1 MTREEGNGLGRLA
14 VQLGLIT
21 HSQLEECLI
30 ELARSPQKT
39 MRQVLTERRLVSSYQ
54 IEELERSGKLYLEE
68 TRDFKIDPAL
78 LKDMPRIVR
87 EKLGD
92 PDADIGRYV
101 LLEKIAQGGTG
112 SVYRAWQKDLK
123 RIVAVKFLESQDES
137 YIKRFQ
143 QEAQVLA
150 RFDHANIAK
159 VYEVGKHNGRH
170 FIAMQY
176 IEGCSLDQLKLDVT
190 QTLHVIIKAAW
201 AIQHAHNQ
209 GVIHRDVKPHN
220 IMVDRKGHVYVL
232 DFGLAKR
239 VAGREVSIT
248 MTGELVGTPPYMS
261 PEQVNGL
268 PLDHRTDIY
277 SLGATLYRMLTGR
290 PPHLADD
297 PIETLLRVRD
307 DDPAYPSQLNKDID
321 QELEGIVLKA
331 IAKDRGRRYQSCEE
345 MAADMEHYLKGGK
358 IVARPVRLPEK
369 ILRRIGLKCIGIAA
383 ALLAAVFGVVL
394 VVSTIESSRV
404 REQLSAG
411 DAAMRDGKF
420 VEAAAIYREA
430 LKLKPNDAA
439 ILAKIAAAEAEQQ
452 RRLDQIREQT
462 FLQFKQTAL
471 ALANDHEFDTALFYC
486 QEALKLRP
494 NDPECLQTRD
504 FCSTER
510 QKRLAA
516 LVSREVATRLRQHG
530 DEHKSKGLYDLAAAF
545 YEQALKLD
553 ADPAAAAGLRDCK
566 NRIKPQDDPQKRR
579 EQNEVII
586 FSALKSAAQ
595 DMFKRTKFAEALE
608 VAQLAD
614 GLGPGD
620 PEIQRIIKE
629 SRELHD
635 RNTRNEEILRLE
647 KEADEAFQKERYHE
661 AWYLYEWAKRLVEDN
676 PKYDERIARC
686 RGKLAERDLTNNF
699 ELFRRRAI
707 SKYEAQD
714 WRAAL
719 VLIEEALRYGRD
731 RRLESL
737 RDDCKKKIQ
746 EEEIDKLFTTHKDA
760 GDDAFSRAE
769 WLKALLAYEE
779 ARKLKPKDSA
789 VLDAIKTC
797 LKKLGE
803 KKITPE
809 QESVEYL
816 VSMGDAAFG
825 KKDYDT
831 AILYYDKALELK
843 PHDQQIKNKKAAV
856 EYARFQE
863 MKKNK

>member
-1 MTREEGNGLGRLA
+1 MREEGHGLGRLA

-21 HSQLEECLI
+21 HSQLEECLM
-30 ELARSPQKT
+30 ELARSPHKT
-39 MRQVLTERRLVSSYQ
+39 MRQVLTERGLVSHHQ
-54 IEELERSGKLYLEE
+54 MEDLERSGRLYLEE
-68 TRDFKIDPAL
+68 TREFKIDPAL

-87 EKLGD
+87 EKLGN

-112 SVYRAWQKDLK
+112 SVYRAWQKDLR

-176 IEGCSLDQLKLDVT
+176 IEGHSLDQLKLDVT

-220 IMVDRKGHVYVL
+220 IMVDRRGQVYVL

-248 MTGELVGTPPYMS
+248 VTGELVGTPPYMS

-268 PLDHRTDIY
+268 PLDHRTDVY

-307 DDPAYPSQLNKDID
+307 EEPAYPSQLNRRID
-321 QELEGIVLKA
+321 RELEGIVMKA
-331 IAKDRGRRYQSCEE
+331 LAKDRNRRYQSCEE
-345 MAADMEHYLKGGK
+345 LAADLERYLKGGK
-358 IVARPVRLPEK
+358 ILARPVRLPEK
-369 ILRRIGLKCIGIAA
+369 ILRRIGLKRIGIAA
-383 ALLAAVFGVVL
+383 ALLATAFGGVVI
-394 VVSTIESSRV
+394 VSTIESSRV
-404 REQLSAG
+404 RQHLSAG
-411 DAAMRDGKF
+411 DAAMRDGKYL
-420 VEAAAIYREA
+420 EAAAIYREA
-430 LKLKPNDAA
+430 LKLKPGDPA

-471 ALANDHEFDTALFYC
+471 ALARDHEFDTALFYC
-486 QEALKLRP
+486 QEALKFHP
-494 NDPECLQTRD
+494 NDVECLQTRD

-516 LVSREVATRLRQHG
+516 LVHREVAARLRLHG
-530 DEHKSKGLYDLAAAF
+530 DEYKSRGLYDLAAAF

-553 ADPAAAAGLRDCK
+553 RDPAVDAALRDCRG
-566 NRIKPQDDPQKRR
+566 RIKPRDDPQKRR
-579 EQNEVII
+579 EEHEAII
-586 FSALKSAAQ
+586 FSALKSAAR
-595 DMFKRTKFAEALE
+595 DMFSRTRFAEALE

-614 GLGPGD
+614 SLGPGD
-620 PEIQRIIKE
+620 PEIQQIIRE
-629 SRELHD
+629 ARELHQ
-635 RNTRNEEILRLE
+635 RNVRNEEVLRVE
-647 KEADEAFQKERYHE
+647 KEAEEAFRQERYHE
-661 AWYLYEWAKRLVEDN
+661 AQYLYEWARRLLPDN
-676 PKYDERIARC
+676 PKYDERISQC
-686 RGKLAERDLTNNF
+686 RRNLSEREATDRF

-707 SKYEAQD
+707 QKYESED
-714 WRAAL
+714 WHAAL
-719 VLIEEALRYGRD
+719 ALIHEALRWGQD
-731 RRLESL
+731 ARLETL
-737 RDDCKKKIQ
+737 RDDCLGKIR
-746 EEEIDKLFTTHKDA
+746 EAEIDRLFGAYQQA
-760 GDDAFSRAE
+760 GGEAFARGE
-769 WLKALLAYEE
+769 WLRALLAYEE
-779 ARKLKPKDSA
+779 ARKLKPKDPA
-789 VLDAIKTC
+789 MQEAIRTC

-803 KKITPE
+803 KKTTPE

-816 VSMGDAAFG
+816 VHMGDAAYG
-825 KKDYDT
+825 RKDYDAALT
-831 AILYYDKALELK
+831 YYDKALELR
-843 PHDQQIKNKKAAV
+843 PNDPQIKNKKAVV
-856 EYARFQE
+856 EYARLQE